1 MSGVFR
7 AVVSDGGSDG
17 VDAGRLPSK
26 SGALFAN
33 DPVEKP
39 KEG

>member
-1 MSGVFR
+1 MSGAFR
-7 AVVSDGGSDG
+7 AVVTDGGSDG
-17 VDAGRLPSK
+17 AGRLPSK